1 MTELAAQ
8 SEYRKG
14 LLYGALSYLSW
25 GFLPIYLYFT
35 RPASPVEVVAARV
48 IFSLVVC
55 VLILAALRQLKDATD
70 LLKDFALLRIVAIAS
85 VFVMANWSIY
95 TYLASVDNLIEGS
108 LGYFINPIISV
119 LLGVIFLKERLRPL
133 QWIAI
138 SLCAAAVAVL
148 AFAYGQVPW
157 LGLSLAVTFGLYSL
171 IKTQVN
177 RRTTAIASLTVE
189 TALMAPLGIIAVI
202 WLASR
207 GEATF
212 LELGAAHFWVL
223 ALGGVVTVLP
233 LLLFGAAAGRLPLT
247 MIGLLQFLSPIVI
260 FLIAV
265 LVFREPMPAERWIGF
280 FLVWGALL
288 IFLFDMLFHQRKPFM
303 RSARL
308 RV

>member
-1 MTELAAQ
+1 MTELASQ

-25 GFLPIYLYFT
+25 GVLPIYLYFT
-35 RPASPVEVVAARV
+35 RPASAVEVVAARV
-48 IFSLVVC
+48 VFSLVVC
-55 VLILAALRQLKDATD
+55 VLILLVLRRLKDAT
-70 LLKDFALLRIVAIAS
+70 ALLRDVKLMWIVAAAS

-119 LLGVIFLKERLRPL
+119 LLGVIFLKERLRPM
-133 QWIAI
+133 QWIAVG
-138 SLCAAAVAVL
+138 LCAAAVAVL
-148 AFAYGQVPW
+148 TFAYGQVPW
-157 LGLSLAVTFGLYSL
+157 LGLSLAITFGLYSL

-177 RRTTAIASLTVE
+177 RRTTALASLTVE
-189 TALMAPLGIIAVI
+189 TAIMAPLGVVAVA

-207 GEATF
+207 GQATF
-212 LELGAAHFWVL
+212 LALGPAHFWVL

-247 MIGLLQFLSPIVI
+247 MVGLLQFLSPIVI

-265 LVFREPMPAERWIGF
+265 LIFREPMPAERWIGF

-288 IFLFDMLFHQRKPFM
+288 VFVFDMLFHQRKPFM

>member
-8 SEYRKG
+8 AEYRKG
-14 LLYGALSYLSW
+14 LLYGTLSYLSW
-25 GFLPIYLYFT
+25 GVLPIYLYFT
-35 RPASPVEVVAARV
+35 RPASAIEVVAARV
-48 IFSLVVC
+48 VFSLVVC
-55 VLILAALRQLKDATD
+55 VLILLVLRQLKDATA
-70 LLKDFALLRIVAIAS
+70 LLRDVKLLRIVAAAS

-119 LLGVIFLKERLRPL
+119 LLGVVFLKERLRPM
-133 QWIAI
+133 QWLAVG
-138 SLCAAAVAVL
+138 LCGAAVAVL
-148 AFAYGQVPW
+148 TFAYGQVPW
-157 LGLSLAVTFGLYSL
+157 LGLSLAITFGLYSL

-177 RRTTAIASLTVE
+177 RRTTALASLTVE
-189 TALMAPLGIIAVI
+189 TALMAPLGVLAVA

-207 GEATF
+207 GQATF
-212 LELGAAHFWVL
+212 LSLGPGHFWVL

-247 MIGLLQFLSPIVI
+247 MVGLLQFLSPIVI

-280 FLVWGALL
+280 FLVWCALL
-288 IFLFDMLFHQRKPFM
+288 IFVFDMLFHQRKPFM